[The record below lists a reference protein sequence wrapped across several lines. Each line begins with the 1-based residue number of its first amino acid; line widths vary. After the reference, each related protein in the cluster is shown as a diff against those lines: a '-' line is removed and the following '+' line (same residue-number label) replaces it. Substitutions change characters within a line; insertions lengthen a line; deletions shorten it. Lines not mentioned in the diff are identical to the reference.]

1 MKHTPTDEKEIA
13 VLFSEFTSHIDS
25 FMYLAV
31 HCLPESIE
39 RKMKAEKVVEKIL
52 ETLERDLTEMKVGE
66 IREYVSTVKEQI
78 AEFKIIVTH

>member
-1 MKHTPTDEKEIA
+1 MKYTPTDEKEITT
-13 VLFSEFTSHIDS
+13 LFSEFTQHIDS

-31 HCLPESIE
+31 HCLPENTE
-39 RKMKAEKVVEKIL
+39 RKLKAEKVVEKIL
-52 ETLERDLTEMKVGE
+52 ETLEQDLTEMKVEE